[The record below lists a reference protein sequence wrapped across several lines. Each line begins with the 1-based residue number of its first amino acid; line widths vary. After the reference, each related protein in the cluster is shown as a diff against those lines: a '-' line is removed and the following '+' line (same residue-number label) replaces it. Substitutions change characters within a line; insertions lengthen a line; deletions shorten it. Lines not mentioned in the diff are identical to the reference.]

1 MVAGRKR
8 MSTVEVAARKAQKG
22 TSSSMDVGSSTP
34 AEEVIQTS
42 FRLPRSRWAR
52 LQQLSIDERLSVQ
65 AIIIAS
71 LEGEFKRRGRKF

>member
-1 MVAGRKR
+1 
-8 MSTVEVAARKAQKG
+8 MSTAEVVTRKARKTAPRV
-22 TSSSMDVGSSTP
+22 TEGSVSAP

-65 AIIIAS
+65 AIIIAA
-71 LEGEFKRRGRKF
+71 LEGEFERRGRKF